1 MAGEKNKEKLILDSA
16 VALFTSKGYLATR
29 MEDVA
34 KAAGISKGLTY
45 FYYKNKEDLFMA
57 LTKKAFDQFKD
68 EFRDEWS
75 NRTKGKTGLDML
87 CSLLVKIVAFAKAN
101 QVYYDSI
108 LNFLDLLKKYNNP
121 ETRKSID
128 PKTLESTHFQKLL
141 EVHHDPAKIG
151 IMMVSQGIKDGSIRA
166 ELQPEITFYTVWSMI
181 IGYEKM
187 LGPIE
192 YEGKDLKVHAENWEP
207 GFLRLMQEML
217 KGTIQAT
224 KKTTVQTSL
233 F

>member
-1 MAGEKNKEKLILDSA
+1 MAGEKNKEKIILDSA
-16 VALFTSKGYLATR
+16 VALFTTKGFQATR

-34 KAAGISKGLTY
+34 KNAGISKGLTY
-45 FYYKNKEDLFMA
+45 FYFKNKEDLFMA

-68 EFRDEWS
+68 EFRDVYKS
-75 NRTKGKTGLDML
+75 TGKSGLDKI
-87 CSLLVKIVAFAKAN
+87 SDLLVRICAFAKQN

-108 LNFLDLLKKYNNP
+108 INFLDLVKQYNNP
-121 ETRKSID
+121 ETRVMINPLILQS
-128 PKTLESTHFQKLL
+128 SHFLKLL
-141 EVHHDPAKIG
+141 EIHQDPAKIG
-151 IMMVSQGIKDGSIRA
+151 IMIVSQGQKDGSIRP
-166 ELQPEITFYTVWSMI
+166 ELQPEITFYAIWSMI

-192 YEGKDLKVHAENWEP
+192 FEGKDMKVHPENWEP
-207 GFLRLMQEML
+207 GYLKLMADML

-224 KKTTVQTSL
+224 KPSTVQGSL

>member
-16 VALFTSKGYLATR
+16 VSLFTSRGYEATR
-29 MEDVA
+29 MEDVSN
-34 KAAGISKGLTY
+34 KAGISKGLTY

-57 LTKKAFDQFKD
+57 LTRKAFDQFKD
-68 EFRDEWS
+68 EFRDTYRS
-75 NRTKGKTGLDML
+75 KGKSGMEMILDL
-87 CSLLVKIVAFAKAN
+87 FDRILIFAKNN

-108 LNFLDLLKKYNNP
+108 LNFLDLIKRYNNL
-121 ETRKSID
+121 ETRKLIA
-128 PKTLESTHFQKLL
+128 PKTIESVHFQKLL
-141 EVHHDPAKIG
+141 EIHTESAKFGVMI
-151 IMMVSQGIKDGSIRA
+151 VRQGMKDGSIRP
-166 ELQPEITFYTVWSMI
+166 ELQPEITFYTIWSMI

-192 YEGKDLKVHAENWEP
+192 YEGKEIKIHQENWNL
-207 GFLRLMQEML
+207 GFIKLLKEML

-224 KKTTVQTSL
+224 KPTTIQGSL

>member
-1 MAGEKNKEKLILDSA
+1 MPREKNNKEKLILDSA
-16 VALFTSKGYLATR
+16 VALFTTKGFQATR
-29 MEDVA
+29 MEDIA
-34 KAAGISKGLTY
+34 RNSGISKGLTY

-68 EFRDEWS
+68 EFREVY
-75 NRTKGKTGLDML
+75 RAKGKNGLEML
-87 CSLLVKIVAFAKAN
+87 SELAIRIPEFARKN

-108 LNFLDLLKKYNNP
+108 LNFLDLMKKYNNP
-121 ETRKSID
+121 DTRSEIN
-128 PKTLESTHFQKLL
+128 PLILNSSHFEKLL
-141 EVHHDPAKIG
+141 EIHHEPAKIG
-151 IMMVSQGIKDGSIRA
+151 VMMVSQGIKDGSIRP

-192 YEGKDLKVHAENWEP
+192 YEGKEIKISPSNWQP
-207 GFLRLMQEML
+207 GFQKLLQDML
-217 KGTIQAT
+217 KGTIQAV
-224 KKTTVQTSL
+224 KPVTVQGSL

>member
-1 MAGEKNKEKLILDSA
+1 MPGEKNKEKLILDSA

-75 NRTKGKTGLDML
+75 NRNKGKTGLDML
-87 CSLLVKIVAFAKAN
+87 CSLLVKIVAFAKSN

-121 ETRKSID
+121 ETQKLID
-128 PKTLESTHFQKLL
+128 QKTLESAHFQKLL
-141 EVHHDPAKIG
+141 EIHHEPAKIG

-166 ELQPEITFYTVWSMI
+166 ELQPEITFYTIWSMI

-192 YEGKDLKVHAENWEP
+192 YDGKDLKIHSENWEP

>member
-1 MAGEKNKEKLILDSA
+1 MAGDKNKEKLILDSA
-16 VALFTSKGYLATR
+16 VSLFTSKGYVATR

-68 EFRDEWS
+68 EFRDVYRS
-75 NRTKGKTGLDML
+75 KGKLGLEML
-87 CSLLVKIVAFAKAN
+87 TDLLVRIVAFAKAN

-121 ETRKSID
+121 ETRKLID
-128 PKTLESTHFQKLL
+128 PKTLESVHFQKLL
-141 EVHHDPAKIG
+141 EIHHEPAKIG

-166 ELQPEITFYTVWSMI
+166 ELQPEITFYTIWSMI

-192 YEGKDLKVHAENWEP
+192 YEGKDLKLHSENWEP
-207 GFLRLMQEML
+207 GFIRLMQEML

-224 KKTTVQTSL
+224 KKTTVQGSL

>member
-1 MAGEKNKEKLILDSA
+1 MAGEKNKEKVILDSA
-16 VALFTSKGYLATR
+16 VALFTSKGFQATR

-34 KAAGISKGLTY
+34 KNAGISKGLTY
-45 FYYKNKEDLFMA
+45 FYYKNQEDLFMA

-68 EFRDEWS
+68 EFRDVY
-75 NRTKGKTGLDML
+75 RIKGKTGLEML
-87 CSLLVKIVAFAKAN
+87 SILLIRITAFAKNN

-108 LNFLDLLKKYNNP
+108 INFLDLVKKYNNP
-121 ETRKSID
+121 ESRAHIN
-128 PKTLESTHFQKLL
+128 PLILESSHFQKLL
-141 EVHHDPAKIG
+141 EIHHDPAKIG
-151 IMMVSQGIKDGSIRA
+151 IMMVSQGQKDGSIRP
-166 ELQPEITFYTVWSMI
+166 EIQPEITFYTIWSMI

-192 YEGKDLKVHAENWEP
+192 FEGKDMKVHPENWEP
-207 GFLRLMQEML
+207 GFIRLMNEML

-224 KKTTVQTSL
+224 KPVTVQGSL

>member
-16 VALFTSKGYLATR
+16 VSLFTSRGYEATR
-29 MEDVA
+29 MEDVSN
-34 KAAGISKGLTY
+34 KAGISKGLTY

-57 LTKKAFDQFKD
+57 LTRKAFDQFKD
-68 EFRDEWS
+68 EFRDTYRS
-75 NRTKGKTGLDML
+75 KGKSGMEMILDL
-87 CSLLVKIVAFAKAN
+87 FDRILIFAKNN

-108 LNFLDLLKKYNNP
+108 LNFLDLIKRYNNP
-121 ETRKSID
+121 ETRKLIA
-128 PKTLESTHFQKLL
+128 PKTIESVHFQKLL
-141 EVHHDPAKIG
+141 EIHTEPAKFGVMI
-151 IMMVSQGIKDGSIRA
+151 VTQGMKDGSIRP
-166 ELQPEITFYTVWSMI
+166 ELQPEITFYTIWSMI

-192 YEGKDLKVHAENWEP
+192 YEGKESKLHQENWNL
-207 GFLRLMQEML
+207 GFIKLLKEML

-224 KKTTVQTSL
+224 KPTTVQGSL

>member
-1 MAGEKNKEKLILDSA
+1 MTGEKNKEKLILDSA
-16 VALFTSKGYLATR
+16 VSLFTSKGYLATR

-68 EFRDEWS
+68 EFRDVYRS
-75 NRTKGKTGLDML
+75 KGKSGLEML
-87 CSLLVKIVAFAKAN
+87 SDLLVKIVAFAKAN
-101 QVYYDSI
+101 QVYYDAI

-121 ETRKSID
+121 ETCQLID
-128 PKTLESTHFQKLL
+128 PKTLESTHFKKLL
-141 EVHHDPAKIG
+141 EIHHEPAKIG

-166 ELQPEITFYTVWSMI
+166 ELQPEITFYTIWSMI

-192 YEGKDLKVHAENWEP
+192 YEGKDLKIHSENWEP

-217 KGTIQAT
+217 KGTIQAS

>member
-1 MAGEKNKEKLILDSA
+1 MAGEKTNKEKLILDAA
-16 VALFTSKGYLATR
+16 VSLFTTKGFQATR

-34 KAAGISKGLTY
+34 RTAGISKGLTY

-68 EFRDEWS
+68 EFREVY
-75 NRTKGKTGLDML
+75 RTKGKNGLEML
-87 CSLLVKIVAFAKAN
+87 SELVVRIPAFARAN

-108 LNFLDLLKKYNNP
+108 LNFLDLMKKYNNP
-121 ETRKSID
+121 ETKAQINPLILDSV
-128 PKTLESTHFQKLL
+128 HFQKLL
-141 EVHHDPAKIG
+141 EIHHEPAKIG
-151 IMMVSQGIKDGSIRA
+151 VMMVSQGIKDGSIRP

-187 LGPIE
+187 MGPIE
-192 YEGKDLKVHAENWEP
+192 YEGKEIKISPSNWQP
-207 GFLRLMQEML
+207 GFQKLLQDMLR
-217 KGTIQAT
+217 GTIQAV
-224 KKTTVQTSL
+224 KPVTVQGSL

>member
-1 MAGEKNKEKLILDSA
+1 MAGEKNKEKLILDAA
-16 VALFTSKGYLATR
+16 VSLFTTKGYLATR
-29 MEDVA
+29 MEDIA

-57 LTKKAFDQFKD
+57 LTKKAFDQFK
-68 EFRDEWS
+68 EIFRDEY
-75 NRTKGKTGLDML
+75 RIKGKSGLDML
-87 CSLLVKIVAFAKAN
+87 SDVIIRVADFAREN

-121 ETRKSID
+121 ETRSQINE
-128 PKTLESTHFQKLL
+128 KTLESEHFQKLL
-141 EVHHDPAKIG
+141 EIHNESSKFG
-151 IMMVSQGIKDGSIRA
+151 IMMISLGIRDGSIRP
-166 ELQPEITFYTVWSMI
+166 ELQPEITFYTIWSMI

-192 YEGKDLKVHAENWEP
+192 FDQKDSKAHRENWEH
-207 GFLRLMQEML
+207 GYVRLVREML

-224 KKTTVQTSL
+224 KPATVQGSL

>member
-16 VALFTSKGYLATR
+16 VSLFTSKGYQATR

-34 KAAGISKGLTY
+34 KKAGISKGLTY

-57 LTKKAFDQFKD
+57 LTRKAFEQFKD
-68 EFRDEWS
+68 EFRDAY
-75 NRTKGKTGLDML
+75 RAKGKSGLEMILDL
-87 CSLLVKIVAFAKAN
+87 FNRILVFAKNN
-101 QVYYDSI
+101 QVYYDAI

-121 ETRKSID
+121 ETRVLID
-128 PKTLESTHFQKLL
+128 PKTVESDHFQKLL
-141 EVHHDPAKIG
+141 DIHTEPAKFG
-151 IMMVSQGIKDGSIRA
+151 VMMVTQGLKDGSIRP
-166 ELQPEITFYTVWSMI
+166 ELQPEITFYTIWSMI

-192 YEGKDLKVHAENWEP
+192 YDGKDSKIHLENWNQ
-207 GFLRLMQEML
+207 GFIKLLKEML

-224 KKTTVQTSL
+224 KPSTVQGSL

>member
-16 VALFTSKGYLATR
+16 VSLFTSKGYLATR

-68 EFRDEWS
+68 EFREVYRS
-75 NRTKGKTGLDML
+75 KAKSGPEML
-87 CSLLVKIVAFAKAN
+87 SDLLVKIVVFAKAN

-121 ETRKSID
+121 ETRKLID
-128 PKTLESTHFQKLL
+128 PKTLESSRFRKLL
-141 EVHHDPAKIG
+141 EIHHEPAKIG

-166 ELQPEITFYTVWSMI
+166 ELQPEITFYTIWSMI

-192 YEGKDLKVHAENWEP
+192 YEGKDLKIHPENWEP
-207 GFLRLMQEML
+207 GFLRLMQDML

-224 KKTTVQTSL
+224 KKTTVPTSL

>member
-16 VALFTSKGYLATR
+16 VSLFTSKGYLATR

-34 KAAGISKGLTY
+34 KSAGISKGLTY
-45 FYYKNKEDLFMA
+45 FYFKNKEDLFMA

-68 EFRDEWS
+68 EFRDVYRS
-75 NRTKGKTGLDML
+75 KGKSGLEML
-87 CSLLVKIVAFAKAN
+87 SDLMVKIVAFAKAN
-101 QVYYDSI
+101 QVYYDAI

-121 ETRKSID
+121 ETRKLID
-128 PKTLESTHFQKLL
+128 PKTMESVHFQKLL
-141 EVHHDPAKIG
+141 EIHHEPAKIG
-151 IMMVSQGIKDGSIRA
+151 SMMVSQGIKDGSIRA

-187 LGPIE
+187 LGPID
-192 YEGKDLKVHAENWEP
+192 YEGKDLKIHPENWEP

-224 KKTTVQTSL
+224 KKTTVQGSL